1 LLPIPN
7 YYVEIK
13 VDTHTYET
21 MLESLVIKSWKKLMR
36 TVGISTFLWYL
47 RKFENVFRLWVS
59 LPYTY
64 P

>member
-7 YYVEIK
+7 YYGEIK

-21 MLESLVIKSWKKLMR
+21 VLESLVIKSWKKLMR

-47 RKFENVFRLWVS
+47 RKFENVFRL
-59 LPYTY
+59 
-64 P
+64 